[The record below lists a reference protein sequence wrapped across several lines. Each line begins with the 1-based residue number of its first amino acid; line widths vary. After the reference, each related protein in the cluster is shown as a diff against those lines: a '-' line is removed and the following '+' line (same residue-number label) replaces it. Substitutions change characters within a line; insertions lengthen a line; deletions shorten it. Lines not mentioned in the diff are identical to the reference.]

1 LRYIAKEIRENTEE
15 TMARDDVRKLPAESK
30 RERFVRLAESR
41 TSNAIRAI
49 RTIGKLGNKAQY
61 DFDESDIR
69 KITGALTKEID
80 AMKAR
85 MADRGAK
92 DVVEFKL

>member
-1 LRYIAKEIRENTEE
+1 MAEISEAKKAE
-15 TMARDDVRKLPAESK
+15 ESK
-30 RERFVRLAESR
+30 RNRFVRLAEGR

-61 DFDESDIR
+61 EFDESDIR
-69 KITGALTKEID
+69 KIAAALTKEVD

-85 MADRGAK
+85 MGDRSSK
-92 DVVEFKL
+92 DDVEFKL

>member
-1 LRYIAKEIRENTEE
+1 
-15 TMARDDVRKLPAESK
+15 MARDNAKVVSGETK
-30 RERFVRLAESR
+30 RDRFVRLAESR

-61 DFDESDIR
+61 DFDELDIR
-69 KITGALTKEID
+69 KIVSALNKEVE

-85 MADRGAK
+85 MGDRGAK

>member
-1 LRYIAKEIRENTEE
+1 
-15 TMARDDVRKLPAESK
+15 MARVGTAKMLGEAK

-41 TSNAIRAI
+41 TSNAIRSI

-61 DFDESDIR
+61 EFDESDIR
-69 KITGALTKEID
+69 KIAGALAKEVE

-85 MADRGAK
+85 MGDRGAK

>member
-1 LRYIAKEIRENTEE
+1 
-15 TMARDDVRKLPAESK
+15 MARDDAKKLIGESK
-30 RERFVRLAESR
+30 RDRFVRLAESR

-69 KITGALTKEID
+69 KIAGALTKEID

-85 MADRGAK
+85 MGDRGAK

>member
-1 LRYIAKEIRENTEE
+1 MAEISEAEK
-15 TMARDDVRKLPAESK
+15 AGESK
-30 RERFVRLAESR
+30 RNRFVRLAEGR

-61 DFDESDIR
+61 EFDESDIR
-69 KITGALTKEID
+69 KIAAALTKEVD

-85 MADRGAK
+85 MGDRSSK
-92 DVVEFKL
+92 DDVDFKL

>member
-1 LRYIAKEIRENTEE
+1 
-15 TMARDDVRKLPAESK
+15 MARDDAKKAAAESK
-30 RERFVRLAESR
+30 RDRFVRLAESR

-69 KITGALTKEID
+69 KIAGALAKEID

-85 MADRGAK
+85 MGDRGAK

>member
-1 LRYIAKEIRENTEE
+1 
-15 TMARDDVRKLPAESK
+15 MARGDTEKTAGESK
-30 RERFVRLAESR
+30 RDRFVRLAESR
-41 TSNAIRAI
+41 TINAIRSI

-61 DFDESDIR
+61 EFDESDIR
-69 KITGALTKEID
+69 KIASALTKEID

-85 MADRGAK
+85 MGDRGAK

>member
-1 LRYIAKEIRENTEE
+1 
-15 TMARDDVRKLPAESK
+15 MARDDARKPVGETK
-30 RERFVRLAESR
+30 RQRFVRLAESR

-61 DFDESDIR
+61 EFDETDIR
-69 KITGALTKEID
+69 KVASALIREID

-85 MADRGAK
+85 MGEHGSRNK
-92 DVVEFKL
+92 VEFKL

>member
-1 LRYIAKEIRENTEE
+1 MAEISEAKN
-15 TMARDDVRKLPAESK
+15 VGESK
-30 RERFVRLAESR
+30 RNRFVRLAEGR

-61 DFDESDIR
+61 EFDESDIR
-69 KITGALTKEID
+69 KIAAALTKEVD

-85 MADRGAK
+85 MGDRSPK
-92 DVVEFKL
+92 DDVEFKL

>member
-1 LRYIAKEIRENTEE
+1 
-15 TMARDDVRKLPAESK
+15 MARVEEEKAVGETK
-30 RERFVRLAESR
+30 RDRFVRLAEGR

-61 DFDESDIR
+61 EFDEADVR
-69 KITGALTKEID
+69 KIASALAKEID
-80 AMKAR
+80 AMKTR
-85 MADRGAK
+85 MGDRGGK

>member
-1 LRYIAKEIRENTEE
+1 
-15 TMARDDVRKLPAESK
+15 MARDSERKTVGETK
-30 RERFVRLAESR
+30 RQRFVRLAESR

-61 DFDESDIR
+61 EFDEADIR
-69 KITGALTKEID
+69 KVAGALIKEID

-85 MADRGAK
+85 MGEHGSK
-92 DVVEFKL
+92 DKVEFKL

>member
-1 LRYIAKEIRENTEE
+1 VARGDDRKASSE
-15 TMARDDVRKLPAESK
+15 TKRD
-30 RERFVRLAESR
+30 RFVRLAESR

-61 DFDESDIR
+61 EFDESDIR
-69 KITGALTKEID
+69 KIAGALMKEID

-85 MADRGAK
+85 MGDRGSRDK
-92 DVVEFKL
+92 VEFKL

>member
-1 LRYIAKEIRENTEE
+1 
-15 TMARDDVRKLPAESK
+15 MARGDAKKAAGESK
-30 RERFVRLAESR
+30 RDRFVRLAESR
-41 TSNAIRAI
+41 TINAIRSI

-61 DFDESDIR
+61 EFDESDIR
-69 KITGALTKEID
+69 KIVGALTKEID

-85 MADRGAK
+85 MGDRGTK

>member
-1 LRYIAKEIRENTEE
+1 
-15 TMARDDVRKLPAESK
+15 MARGDAEK
-30 RERFVRLAESR
+30 IPGETRRDRFVRLAEGR

-61 DFDESDIR
+61 EFDEADVR
-69 KITGALTKEID
+69 KIANALAKEID

-85 MADRGAK
+85 MGDRGAK
-92 DVVEFKL
+92 DVVVFKL